1 MSKGAGKVLV
11 CCALEMEARAIAR
24 EWREAKGSESSSP
37 VVLVVGIRAV
47 RLKQSDI
54 GDFKCIIMAG
64 LGGGLDPDL
73 KIGDVVIDDAA
84 GLISEACEENLS
96 AAVNWRRGKIHTVDT
111 IVATPAEKAE
121 LFRRSGAAAVDMEN
135 AAVRAMA
142 KKAGVAFLGIR
153 AISDTANQ
161 SVSPKVVGMVDEFG
175 RPKILEL
182 AKTLLRKPGL
192 FGELMRLGEQ
202 SKRAATAMGKAVR
215 MVVKGLDLQQ

>member
-1 MSKGAGKVLV
+1 MSEGAGKVLV
-11 CCALEMEARAIAR
+11 CCALAMEARAIR
-24 EWREAKGSESSSP
+24 RGVKGSSLGVP
-37 VVLVVGIRAV
+37 AALVVGIRAV
-47 RLKQSDI
+47 RLKQSAI

-121 LFRRSGAAAVDMEN
+121 LFLRTRAAAVDIEN
-135 AAVRAMA
+135 AVVRAMA
-142 KKAGVAFLGIR
+142 EKAGVAFLGIR

-161 SVSPKVVGMVDEFG
+161 SISPKVMGMVDEVG
-175 RPKILEL
+175 RPKILEVGQ
-182 AKTLLRKPGL
+182 ALLRKPGL
-192 FGELMRLGEQ
+192 IGELMRLGEQ
-202 SKRAATAMGKAVR
+202 SKRAGAAMGKAVR
-215 MVVKGLDLQQ
+215 IVVNELDLQQ